1 MQFWRD
7 GYGIQGQDYVTLL
20 PENELSAG
28 CDILDAIIVLG
39 TGSLLYHI
47 YVLYYIYIYI
57 YTQYNTYM

>member
-20 PENELSAG
+20 PENELSAA

-47 YVLYYIYIYI
+47 YVSYYIYIY
-57 YTQYNTYM
+57 TV